1 MHVTDIIQQFNP
13 WLKGASVNWGKDLSA
28 DLNVAFVGASARSA
42 FKFSLLFYIH
52 SLPLPLNFGSNQGEM
67 KCILHSLLQIISLY
81 LLFEIIN

>member
-42 FKFSLLFYIH
+42 FKFSLLLYIH
-52 SLPLPLNFGSNQGEM
+52 SLPLPLDEFWLKSERLSSFCI
-67 KCILHSLLQIISLY
+67 KCNKFALYMQFVLL
-81 LLFEIIN
+81 